1 MRKIQFLT
9 LLIVSMFT
17 VTACNAQE
25 TSICQGALITMNATG
40 EIESIPDVAEVLL
53 NVKSQANNEVSALQ
67 DLSKNIQK
75 IITVLEDLKIKDED
89 IRTDS
94 ISIRPVFNQR
104 DRQEIIAYA
113 GASRVYFKTYD
124 LEKITDLMNGVM
136 AGSDNLFSNITYSS
150 TDKESLEDQAR
161 TKAFQKAQH
170 KAKLY
175 ADLSGNKLGSVCTIT
190 ENNVQMMPRRMDLA
204 RQETMSLNSAPANI
218 SIPIKPGK
226 ITTTAQV
233 TLVYQLEN

>member
-1 MRKIQFLT
+1 MKIIHVLT
-9 LLIVSMFT
+9 LILATFFLSNIT
-17 VTACNAQE
+17 HAQNAPY
-25 TSICQGALITMNATG
+25 CQGPIITMNATG

-53 NVKSQANNEVSALQ
+53 NVKSQAKDEVTALQ
-67 DLSKNIQK
+67 DLSKNIQE
-75 IITVLEDLKIKDED
+75 IITVLEDLNIKDQD

-94 ISIRPVFNQR
+94 ISIRPVYNQR
-104 DRQEIIAYA
+104 DRQEITTYA

-124 LEKITDLMNGVM
+124 IKKITELMNSVM
-136 AGSDNLFSNITYSS
+136 AGSDNLFSSITYSS
-150 TDKESLEDQAR
+150 TNKETLEDQAR
-161 TKAFQKAQH
+161 TKAFKKAHH

-175 ADLSGNKLGSVCTIT
+175 AYLSGNKLGSVCTIT
-190 ENNVQMMPRRMDLA
+190 ENNVQVMPRRFDMA
-204 RQETMSLNSAPANI
+204 RQETMALSSAPANI